1 MKKNLIVL
9 LVLLMG
15 CLSVEARPAFPGKRI
30 VTLSDGRQ
38 VVLTFRG
45 DEHFSFFTDEEGHAY
60 QRTANKGFKQIS
72 LEEVSETW
80 TRRMQKANEMR
91 TRRRST
97 TRVGDPVPNLKG
109 KKKGLVIL
117 MQFYDYAFVTKNA
130 KAVYQDYFNK
140 EGYTDYGMSGS
151 VKDYFKAQSYGQ
163 FELDFDVVGPYTS
176 AHSMVYYGG
185 HQGSSNDSRPY
196 ELIKEGCELAD
207 EDVNFADYDWDGD
220 GEVDQVFVVYAG
232 YGENYDTTEDN
243 KFANTIWPHESHL
256 IPWGVNLKL
265 DGIVINTYACNS
277 ELSGTSGE
285 ELDGI
290 GGACHEFSH
299 CLGLPDFY
307 DTSGNNYGMSVWD
320 VMDQGCYNNDS
331 RTPSGY
337 TSYERMF
344 AGWLE
349 PTELNSLTHV
359 ENMKPLT
366 ESPEAYILY
375 NEKNKNEYYLLE
387 NRQLTGFDAA
397 LYGHGL
403 LVLHVDYDESV
414 WHSNSVNVNSTR
426 QRLTVIPADNEM
438 RYTLQ
443 SLANDPFPGT
453 MGVRELTNYSV
464 PAATLYN
471 TNTDGSK
478 LMNKPID
485 NITESDNGLI
495 SFYAC
500 RPELDIPVLNDG
512 KAVEGQPSF
521 TVSWSAVKDAVGYE
535 LEVSET
541 GVASDDPEEA
551 LVYEQDFAS
560 FVTKTAGISDVS
572 TKMEDYGLKGWKG
585 SKLYTSP
592 KKLRIGTSST
602 TGYVRTT
609 TWKVPQSS
617 EITIVMGADLVK
629 AGTTVE
635 GVIYIKYG
643 NSGDLPT
650 TIEAPFTITGEG
662 QQVFNFKVMK
672 DLYWVE
678 IRPKTQMYLNY
689 LAIYDGTWTAEQL
702 GINNNSARQKV
713 PKKTQ
718 VMTYTTD
725 TNSYTLHNVNTRH
738 RFIYR
743 VRAFGDANNY
753 SLWSEEK
760 QFTFPEF
767 IANVGDVN
775 GDGGVDSKD
784 IADMVSYMI
793 GNNPAQFD
801 STAADVNH
809 DGKVNIADI
818 LQITNIIL
826 PEE

>member
-9 LVLLMG
+9 LVLVMG
-15 CLSVEARPAFPGKRI
+15 SLYVEARPAFPGKRT

-38 VVLTFRG
+38 VVMTFRG

-60 QRTANKGFKQIS
+60 QRTENKGFKQIS
-72 LEEVSETW
+72 WEEVSETW
-80 TRRMQKANEMR
+80 TSRMQKANEMR
-91 TRRRST
+91 ARRHAR
-97 TRVGDPVPNLKG
+97 TRVGDPVPYLKG

-130 KAVYQDYFNK
+130 NAVFQDYFNK
-140 EGYTDYGMSGS
+140 EGYTDFGMTGS
-151 VKDYFKAQSYGQ
+151 VSDYFKAQSYGQ

-176 AHSMVYYGG
+176 AHSMVYYGA
-185 HQGSSNDSRPY
+185 HQGSAHDSRPY
-196 ELIKEGCELAD
+196 ELIKEGCEMAD
-207 EDVNFADYDWDGD
+207 EEVNFADYDWDGD

-232 YGENYDTTEDN
+232 YGENYDSTADN

-256 IPWGVNLKL
+256 APLGINLKL
-265 DGIVINTYACNS
+265 DGVVINTYACNS
-277 ELSGTSGE
+277 ELAGIEGE
-285 ELDGI
+285 VLDGI

-307 DTSGNNYGMSVWD
+307 DTSGNNYGMSYWD
-320 VMDQGCYNNDS
+320 VMDLGCYNNDS

-359 ENMKPLT
+359 ENMKPLA

-387 NRQLTGFDAA
+387 NRQLTGYDAA

-403 LVLHVDYDESV
+403 LVLHVDYDADV
-414 WHSNSVNVNSTR
+414 WHSNSVNVNASR
-426 QRLTVIPADNEM
+426 QRLTIIPADNELKN
-438 RYTLQ
+438 TLQ
-443 SLANDPFPGT
+443 SLANDPFPST
-453 MGVRELTNYSV
+453 KGVRELTNYSV

-471 TNTDGSK
+471 ANTDGRK
-478 LMNKPID
+478 LMSKPID

-521 TVSWSAVKDAVGYE
+521 TVSWSAVKDAAGYE

-551 LVYEQDFAS
+551 LVYVQDFES
-560 FVTKTAGISDVS
+560 FVTKTSGINDVS
-572 TKMEDYGLKGWKG
+572 TKMEDYGLSGWKG
-585 SKLYTSP
+585 SKIYTSP
-592 KKLRIGTSST
+592 NKLRIGTSSVA
-602 TGYVRTT
+602 GYVRTR
-609 TWKVPQSS
+609 TWEVPQSS
-617 EITIVMGADLVK
+617 EITIVMGSDLVK

-643 NSGDLPT
+643 NVGDQAT
-650 TIEAPFTITGEG
+650 TIEAPFTITGNG
-662 QQVFNFKVMK
+662 KQVFNFQVMK
-672 DLYWVE
+672 DLYWIE

-702 GINNNSARQKV
+702 GINNNSARQKA
-713 PKKTQ
+713 PKKVQ
-718 VMTYTTD
+718 VKTYTAE
-725 TNSYTLHNVNTRH
+725 TNSYTLNNVNTRH

-767 IANVGDVN
+767 VANVGDVN

-793 GNNPAQFD
+793 GNTPAKFD
-801 STAADVNH
+801 STAADINH

-826 PEE
+826 SEE